1 MCIRDRLAR
10 DRGGA
15 WMAATKVLLNAGK
28 NLLDSQDAD
37 RTEFMD
43 ALNNLHTAT
52 GQQEPL
58 PSL

>member
-1 MCIRDRLAR
+1 
-10 DRGGA
+10 
-15 WMAATKVLLNAGK
+15 MAATKVLLNAGK

-37 RTEFMD
+37 QTEFID